1 MFKYGFINYFEAQLT
16 PMNHEIMEIGP
27 WTNVYLSFE
36 VADRDKLP
44 DDLQDPGG
52 LAVYDSDGELK
63 DLVVL
68 NEGTDSEYKFTDL
81 EKEQLYRY
89 LSSINDKE

>member
-1 MFKYGFINYFEAQLT
+1 MYKYGFINYFEAELIE
-16 PMNHEIMEIGP
+16 MNHEIMEMGP
-27 WTNVYLSFE
+27 WTNVYLSFD

-44 DDLQDPGG
+44 DDLQEPAG
-52 LAVYDSDGELK
+52 LAVYDRDGELK

-89 LSSINDKE
+89 LSSITDKE